1 MTGPFHTEFEAQI
14 WPHAEGENL
23 RSGSEN
29 LYLQAYSL
37 DIEVHPL

>member
-14 WPHAEGENL
+14 WQHAGGENL

-29 LYLQAYSL
+29 LLTA
-37 DIEVHPL
+37 